1 MDGEELTLEQSKVEA
16 VFLHFDDVLGTPP
29 PCRSN
34 AINLDLLNLPT
45 IHQSGSAGSNQGIAM
60 R

>member
-29 PCRSN
+29 PHVV
-34 AINLDLLNLPT
+34 PM
-45 IHQSGSAGSNQGIAM
+45 Q
-60 R
+60 